1 MADIVVKEV
10 LTRRE
15 LRVFIYLPSII
26 HKEEPGWLPP
36 IYNDEWLLF
45 NKKKNRSYNYADTV
59 FYLAYKDKKPVGR
72 IMGLINN
79 RYNNLK
85 NEANG
90 RFCFMDCYN
99 DLEVARA
106 LLEKVEEWVASKG
119 MIKIVGPLGFSDKD
133 PQGFQIEGFEYPY
146 LFTAATNS
154 SYLPEIMGKLGY
166 TKEVDLVNYNIN
178 MPDQFPPLYTKAY
191 ERYSRNGG
199 IEIIEFRSKK
209 EIKPFIIPV
218 LELMNRTF
226 SDIYGFVPLND
237 AEKQEFADR
246 YMLIIDPEFIKLAR
260 KNNEL
265 VGFIIALPD
274 MSEGIIASKG
284 KLFPFGVFR
293 ILNAMKRTNKLIS
306 MLGGILKEYRGQ
318 GIDVLLGMKILE
330 SAKKNNMNL
339 IDSHLILEDNTRMRA
354 ECERMNGRIV
364 KKFRIYQKQ
373 LKPEHEG

>member
-1 MADIVVKEV
+1 MTDIVVKEV

-26 HKEEPGWLPP
+26 HKKEPGWLPP

-45 NKKKNRSYNYADTV
+45 NKKKNKSYNYADAI

-72 IMGLINN
+72 IMGLVNN
-79 RYNNLK
+79 RYNRIK

-106 LLEKVEEWVASKG
+106 LLNKVEEWVKSKG
-119 MIKIVGPLGFSDKD
+119 MQKIVGPLGFSDKD

-154 SYLPEIMGKLGY
+154 PYLPDIIGKLGY
-166 TKEVDLVNYNIN
+166 SKEVDLVNYNID
-178 MPDQFPPLYTKAY
+178 MPDEFPPLYTKAY

-199 IEIIEFRSKK
+199 IEIIEFSSKK
-209 EIKPFIIPV
+209 QIKPFIIPV
-218 LELMNRTF
+218 LELMNQTF
-226 SDIYGFVPLND
+226 SEIYGFVPLND
-237 AEKQEFADR
+237 TEKQEFADR
-246 YMLIIDPEFIKLAR
+246 YMLIIDPEFIKLAK

-284 KLFPFGVFR
+284 KLFPFGVLR
-293 ILNAMKRTNKLIS
+293 ILKAMKNTNKLIS
-306 MLGGILKEYRGQ
+306 MLGGILKDYRGQ

-339 IDSHLILEDNTRMRA
+339 IDSHLILENNIRMRA

-373 LKPEHEG
+373 LEPEHE